1 VLAQAAS
8 SLLVEAY
15 ERKPGFPLS
24 RERQNEPAAAM
35 KGIELSLRLCVP
47 SIRSGQAWRDEN
59 FDLPH
64 NA

>member
-1 VLAQAAS
+1 
-8 SLLVEAY
+8 
-15 ERKPGFPLS
+15 
-24 RERQNEPAAAM
+24 M